1 MWTRQHGI
9 DNTFGRAFVLR
20 LCFNRSFITYQHRL
34 HVSEVS
40 RCFHCSSNHE
50 AQSATQTEDGIP
62 VLRTDCGDGVHRE
75 EFSHTRAF
83 AIVLVLGLN
92 ACFVIFWS
100 RLLFLV
106 FLSDGTH

>member
-1 MWTRQHGI
+1 MCLFCDCALIEVLSDR
-9 DNTFGRAFVLR
+9 FGEHK
-20 LCFNRSFITYQHRL
+20 SDKTITYQHRL

-92 ACFVIFWS
+92 ACFVLFWS

>member
-1 MWTRQHGI
+1 MS
-9 DNTFGRAFVLR
+9 LR
-20 LCFNRSFITYQHRL
+20 FLVVFTVAAIMKHNLQRKQRM
-34 HVSEVS
+34 
-40 RCFHCSSNHE
+40 
-50 AQSATQTEDGIP
+50 

-92 ACFVIFWS
+92 ACFVLFWS
-100 RLLFLV
+100 RLLFVV